1 MRERIGPQTSLKNNN
16 TKLLSRVRNIDSFE
30 TSTYIQVNENE
41 RIQCANVT

>member
-1 MRERIGPQTSLKNNN
+1 MRERIGPQTSLKNN